1 MNGIIIF
8 FIATSS
14 TVFSQICW
22 KISFKQVLQLSD
34 GHSLLWKQFTNLW
47 FILGWVFYLLAT
59 FLWVYLLSKYELSKI
74 YATFVGTCIILS
86 LIVGFIFFKENT
98 GMLYKTI
105 GTVLII
111 CGITLI
117 TRS

>member
-22 KISFKQVLQLSD
+22 KISSRQVLQLSD
-34 GHSLLWKQFTNLW
+34 GHSLLLKQFTNLW
-47 FILGWVFYLLAT
+47 FIVGWVFYLLAT
-59 FLWVYLLSKYELSKI
+59 FLWVYLLSKYEYSKI
-74 YATFVGTCIILS
+74 YPIYVGVCIVLS
-86 LIVGFIFFKENT
+86 LMVGFIFFKENT
-98 GMLYKTI
+98 GMFYKTV
-105 GTVLII
+105 GSALII

>member
-22 KISFKQVLQLSD
+22 KISSRQVIQLSD
-34 GHSLLWKQFTNLW
+34 GHSLLLKQFSNIW
-47 FILGWVFYLLAT
+47 FIIGWVFYLLAT

-74 YATFVGTCIILS
+74 YSIYVGTCIIMS
-86 LIVGFIFFKENT
+86 LVIGFIFFKENT

-111 CGITLI
+111 CGIALI
-117 TRS
+117 TKS